1 MSTSFMAD
9 TLALDNIDQDKR
21 SKELAKIQGLSVARQ
36 RWLQDTLKVKT
47 VQDLANLSVDQILSR
62 LEADHK
68 AVSRDQVEDWIDQA
82 QALVAAQASWQP
94 FATFVVSFQS
104 RLVGGET
111 QHRTVVYFLEA
122 DRRKIWTG
130 LECDGVHELML
141 DQLQRLFQLEPAES
155 EAPAL
160 VSEDPPTPE
169 PAPSSNLTAEAEE
182 VGLDLDQSGELLEPE
197 PQPTSGQDADISQV
211 LEPPPAP
218 SPEAAAESP
227 PTPAAKITSDPQTSP
242 AAPGEMGPSTHLET
256 MQLKLWQPPVSE
268 EVEPE
273 EVELEEV
280 ELEEVELEEEPSPSK
295 AVVLDQQRRS
305 LGRPLQADQPLD
317 LEVTFQLQGAGA
329 LALTHQ
335 PLAYHAQ
342 VYGQN
347 RITGEKSFLGKTVTG
362 CLVEGELTYTCRLAN
377 LVLPQSDAYQLQV
390 ITRLEGGSVGPD
402 LFELSFV
409 QVI

>member
-1 MSTSFMAD
+1 MAD

-268 EVEPE
+268 EVE
-273 EVELEEV
+273 
-280 ELEEVELEEEPSPSK
+280 LEEVELEEEPSPSK

>member
-1 MSTSFMAD
+1 MAD

-268 EVEPE
+268 EVE
-273 EVELEEV
+273 LEEV

-402 LFELSFV
+402 LFELCFV

>member
-1 MSTSFMAD
+1 MSTSFAAD
-9 TLALDNIDQDKR
+9 TLD
-21 SKELAKIQGLSVARQ
+21 
-36 RWLQDTLKVKT
+36 
-47 VQDLANLSVDQILSR
+47 
-62 LEADHK
+62 
-68 AVSRDQVEDWIDQA
+68 
-82 QALVAAQASWQP
+82 AAQDSWQP

-104 RLVGGET
+104 RQVGGET

-122 DRRKIWTG
+122 DRRKIWPG

-141 DQLQRLFQLEPAES
+141 EQLQRLFQLEPAET
-155 EAPAL
+155 EAPAP
-160 VSEDPPTPE
+160 VSADLPTPE
-169 PAPSSNLTAEAEE
+169 PTPDSNLTAEAEE
-182 VGLDLDQSGELLEPE
+182 VGSDLERPGELEPE

-227 PTPAAKITSDPQTSP
+227 PTPAAKITSDPQASP
-242 AAPGEMGPSTHLET
+242 VAPGEMGPSTHLET

-268 EVEPE
+268 DAEA
-273 EVELEEV
+273 
-280 ELEEVELEEEPSPSK
+280 EEPSP
-295 AVVLDQQRRS
+295 AIELLIDQQRRWA
-305 LGRPLQADQPLD
+305 GRPLQADQPLD

>member
-268 EVEPE
+268 EVE
-273 EVELEEV
+273 LEEV

-402 LFELSFV
+402 LFELCFV

>member
-1 MSTSFMAD
+1 MAD

-268 EVEPE
+268 EVE
-273 EVELEEV
+273 LEEV

>member
-1 MSTSFMAD
+1 
-9 TLALDNIDQDKR
+9 
-21 SKELAKIQGLSVARQ
+21 
-36 RWLQDTLKVKT
+36 
-47 VQDLANLSVDQILSR
+47 
-62 LEADHK
+62 
-68 AVSRDQVEDWIDQA
+68 
-82 QALVAAQASWQP
+82 
-94 FATFVVSFQS
+94 
-104 RLVGGET
+104 
-111 QHRTVVYFLEA
+111 
-122 DRRKIWTG
+122 
-130 LECDGVHELML
+130 
-141 DQLQRLFQLEPAES
+141 
-155 EAPAL
+155 
-160 VSEDPPTPE
+160 
-169 PAPSSNLTAEAEE
+169 
-182 VGLDLDQSGELLEPE
+182 
-197 PQPTSGQDADISQV
+197 
-211 LEPPPAP
+211 
-218 SPEAAAESP
+218 
-227 PTPAAKITSDPQTSP
+227 
-242 AAPGEMGPSTHLET
+242 

-402 LFELSFV
+402 LFELCFV

>member
-1 MSTSFMAD
+1 MAD

-280 ELEEVELEEEPSPSK
+280 ELEEEPSPSK

>member
-1 MSTSFMAD
+1 MAD

-280 ELEEVELEEEPSPSK
+280 ELEEEPSPSK

-402 LFELSFV
+402 LFELCFV

>member
-268 EVEPE
+268 EVE
-273 EVELEEV
+273 LEEV

>member
-280 ELEEVELEEEPSPSK
+280 ELEEEPSPSK

-402 LFELSFV
+402 LFELCFV

>member
-280 ELEEVELEEEPSPSK
+280 ELEEEPSPSK